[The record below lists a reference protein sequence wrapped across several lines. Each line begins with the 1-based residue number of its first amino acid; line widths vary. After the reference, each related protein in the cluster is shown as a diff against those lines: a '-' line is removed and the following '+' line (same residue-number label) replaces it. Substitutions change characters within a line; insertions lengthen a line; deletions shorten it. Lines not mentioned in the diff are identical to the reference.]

1 MYSVARING
10 WISVCVFNNSEEMK
24 NTKKETIKYFVSENE
39 NMLTEN
45 LDLTLRISKVLYN
58 QKIIKY
64 FFFF

>member
-24 NTKKETIKYFVSENE
+24 NAKKETIKYFVSENE
-39 NMLTEN
+39 NMLTAN

-64 FFFF
+64 